1 MWEIFVLV
9 FAVFYGIYILNTQK
23 SNTEM
28 DNARIAEHTKQLQ
41 NEGVVF
47 SSAYNFRNEQSLS
60 SNSNAIWIRFIVDN
74 INQQIIIADDIQL
87 THQRIPFD
95 NIIGC
100 DIYTD
105 NEVTGGVKRAIV
117 GGVVSGGVGAIVGAA
132 TAKKHIMLYQI
143 SIYTNDLTSPMIA
156 IPLIQKKTT
165 TKSWD
170 YHFAIPFAQQV
181 CASIKAI
188 IANQ

>member
-1 MWEIFVLV
+1 MWEIFVLA
-9 FAVFYGIYILNTQK
+9 FAVFYGIYIWKKQK
-23 SNTEM
+23 SDTEIE
-28 DNARIAEHTKQLQ
+28 NARIAEHTKQLQ

-47 SSAYNFRNEQSLS
+47 CSAYTFRNEQSLN
-60 SNSNAIWIRFIVDN
+60 SNANAIWIRFIVDN
-74 INQQIIIADDIQL
+74 VNRQIVITDDLQL

-100 DIYTD
+100 EVYTD
-105 NEVTGGVKRAIV
+105 SEVTGGVGRAIV

-132 TAKKHIMLYQI
+132 TAKKHITLYQI
-143 SIYTNDLTSPMIA
+143 CIYTNDLTSPMIA
-156 IPLIQKKTT
+156 IPLIQKKTP

-170 YHFAIPFAQQV
+170 YHFAVPFAQQV
-181 CASIKAI
+181 CASIKAT